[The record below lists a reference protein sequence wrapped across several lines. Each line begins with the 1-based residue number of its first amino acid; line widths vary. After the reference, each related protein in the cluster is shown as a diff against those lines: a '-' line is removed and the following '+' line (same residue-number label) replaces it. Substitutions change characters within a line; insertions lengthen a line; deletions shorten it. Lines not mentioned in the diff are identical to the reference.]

1 MQKLKLCFT
10 LALLLVAGF
19 AGAGITRTISGTV
32 LDKKSG
38 EPLVGAAV
46 LVKGSSKGVST
57 DVNGAFKL
65 TSLPDLELT
74 LQVTYVGYTKSD
86 VIVDRKTS
94 KVNIA
99 LEEKAVELSEVKSLD
114 NKKMEL
120 QNKETALKAE
130 LEEKKNA
137 EVIISKIDDV
147 RSVSVTNGTLSTHGS
162 GDKAKAVG
170 GSDGSVGVTTYSYSA
185 PVIEKKIVSHSY
197 SEMKLAEPVYHS
209 DSYSKTEVHKEV
221 IDVEY
226 DIVSRD
232 ESIVVKDAIIKS
244 DKSEVAV
251 VGKKSEYVSGGRTSY
266 VDPNAKPGKLTSG
279 EIHDFSKW
287 KMWSDIAENDL
298 KQWQTKWKIKPTQ
311 RYMVQV
317 INEKG
322 KALVNLKTE
331 LVNSKDSVLW
341 TAYTD
346 NTGKSELWPNL
357 FKESKDKN
365 EKYKIVVHHNG
376 KQHDIKEAKQFTD
389 GVNKLKI
396 NAPCDFPNDVDIAFV
411 VDATGSMGDEIEYLK
426 VELYDVIEKAKDS
439 LKNANINLG
448 SVFYR
453 DVTDAYLTIKT
464 DMSSDIN
471 KTVSF
476 IKRQSAGG
484 GGDEPEAVDAALD
497 VAVNELTWRENTR
510 AKIIFLVLDAAP
522 HSAAENLAKLERV
535 TAQAAKKGI
544 RIVPLTCSGIDKS
557 AEYLMRSMA
566 LATNGTYA
574 FLTNHSG
581 VGGKHIAP
589 TTDKYDVETLNKL
602 LLRVICQFTAV
613 QDCKDDEPDQNQ
625 QQDTLVVS
633 TPVDSANAIYN
644 QDTITNNQVINKDSL
659 SNINPLEEA
668 IKWKYFPNPT
678 NGPVTIEVESGD
690 VKELFLT
697 DMSGKI
703 IERIDMMDQNRVT
716 ISLKGYPSGIYF
728 IKMLYKEKWLSGKVV
743 LMHTSF

>member
-1 MQKLKLCFT
+1 MKKITSLFTIAFLLC
-10 LALLLVAGF
+10 AGVTF
-19 AGAGITRTISGTV
+19 AGITRTITGKV

-38 EPLVGAAV
+38 EPLIGAAV
-46 LVKGSSKGVST
+46 VVKGSSKGVST
-57 DVNGAFKL
+57 DAEGSFKL
-65 TSLPDLELT
+65 TSLPDLDLT
-74 LQVTYVGYTKSD
+74 LQVTYVGYNKSD

-94 KVNIA
+94 KVIVS
-99 LEEKAVELSEVKSLD
+99 LEEKVVELSEVTI
-114 NKKMEL
+114 
-120 QNKETALKAE
+120 KEDKTEKENAVVVFNNIEAVRSETVADRKVTTGTGSEGRDAVKGTDDSRVGSYVEPVKAFETGYHKTEYKEVTEEYALKR
-130 LEEKKNA
+130 K
-137 EVIISKIDDV
+137 
-147 RSVSVTNGTLSTHGS
+147 
-162 GDKAKAVG
+162 
-170 GSDGSVGVTTYSYSA
+170 
-185 PVIEKKIVSHSY
+185 
-197 SEMKLAEPVYHS
+197 EMATKH
-209 DSYSKTEVHKEV
+209 DSYLISEAKVL
-221 IDVEY
+221 DVEY
-226 DIVSRD
+226 DIVSD
-232 ESIVVKDAIIKS
+232 GDGLSK
-244 DKSEVAV
+244 
-251 VGKKSEYVSGGRTSY
+251 VGEVSGGTGKYKSEAVSGSRTSY
-266 VDPNAKPGKLTSG
+266 VDVNAKPGKLTSG

-287 KMWSDIAENDL
+287 KMWSDIAEKDL
-298 KQWQTKWKIKPTQ
+298 KQWQTKWKIKPVQ

-331 LVNSKDSVLW
+331 LINDKDSVIW

-357 FKESKDKN
+357 YTEGTGKEKFRIKV
-365 EKYKIVVHHNG
+365 YHNN
-376 KQHDIKEAKQFTD
+376 KPYEIKEAKQFAD

-396 NAPCDFPNDVDIAFV
+396 DAPCDFPNDVDIAFV

-464 DMSSDIN
+464 DLNADIS

-581 VGGKHIAP
+581 VGGSHIAP

-602 LLRVICQFTAV
+602 LLRVICQFTSV
-613 QDCKDDEPDQNQ
+613 PDCKTEEPVQNQ
-625 QQDTLVVS
+625 PADTLVV
-633 TPVDSANAIYN
+633 TAPVDSTYAMYN
-644 QDTITNNQVINKDSL
+644 QDSLQNNQQNNQDSL
-659 SNINPLEEA
+659 SNVNPIEEA
-668 IKWKYFPNPT
+668 IKWKYYPNPT

-703 IERIDMMDQNRVT
+703 IERINMMDSNRIT

-728 IKMLYKEKWLSGKVV
+728 IKMNYKEKWLSGKVV
-743 LMHTSF
+743 LMHTSY